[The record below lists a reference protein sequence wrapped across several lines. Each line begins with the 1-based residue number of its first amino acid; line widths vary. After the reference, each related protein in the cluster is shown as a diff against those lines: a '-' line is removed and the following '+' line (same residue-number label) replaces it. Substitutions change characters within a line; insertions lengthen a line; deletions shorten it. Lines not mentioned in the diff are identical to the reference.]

1 MDGAEIAGFGF
12 DGYHRD
18 DPGSPRC
25 SAGHRCVASGL
36 SCQGRRCL
44 TGGGPVVGDI
54 ADLLVRSRELL
65 DSALS
70 RIDSPVGNADQ
81 NADIAQVTPRENWG
95 ETLQQSLRGVQE
107 EVTIAI
113 SDPIRARR
121 EYLAGDAL
129 IRELIDDGKRVRML
143 ASSRYADEHDLEELL
158 HDYSFSDRI
167 RVTHTKFHNTMV
179 IDNRLAVVWTHVDGQ
194 AQAYFASEFTLIGA
208 IQQFVT
214 QTWETALP
222 LRDHVALRQ
231 RGFDEMGIA
240 VLRFLNA
247 GVTDEVAA
255 RRLSVSTR
263 TYRRYIAD
271 IMIRLNATTR
281 FQLGSRAAELGL
293 LNKDEDRADA

>member
-1 MDGAEIAGFGF
+1 M
-12 DGYHRD
+12 
-18 DPGSPRC
+18 
-25 SAGHRCVASGL
+25 
-36 SCQGRRCL
+36 
-44 TGGGPVVGDI
+44 VGDI